1 MNGVGVGV
9 FCTPYACLMAKDDEI
24 CVCLGGVRALWYV
37 WEWCGWVCV
46 LGRSGVGVR
55 EGGWECFWEE
65 NLFSG
70 AKDDDVCG
78 CFVCGIAFWC
88 V

>member
-24 CVCLGGVRALWYV
+24 CVCRGRARIV
-37 WEWCGWVCV
+37 VCV
-46 LGRSGVGVR
+46 GMVRVGV
-55 EGGWECFWEE
+55 
-65 NLFSG
+65 
-70 AKDDDVCG
+70 
-78 CFVCGIAFWC
+78 C